1 MATAPQAAMEMPQQG
16 ENPYNNP
23 ETMAVYDE
31 MRKSVSSKE
40 FGDELLSN
48 ASQANP
54 EEVAK
59 FRAALEQIDLPPEAL
74 DQLNNMVDEILAN
87 PENYD
92 EIRAKYMEQGATD
105 DILPEQFDAYFF
117 TALNMAIDQMIAE
130 PSGVQAFAKGGIAE
144 LTPVAKAIASYGRNG
159 DTMLAHITPA
169 EARMLRRRGGSGTIN
184 PNTGL
189 PEFFL
194 KKLFKGVGKALK
206 SIGNAVKDFAKSS
219 VGKIITTVA
228 LGFFLG
234 PAAAGL
240 VGATSTAAV
249 AAVSGFVGSAGST
262 LLGGGNLKDALK
274 AGAIGGLTAGAGAG
288 IMGGADAFAAGSYTG
303 PTTISGQFDRFTNA
317 ISGTPAPAANAAATT
332 VPEVAPAAQ
341 AAPPPPAA
349 AAAGANTAGATP
361 VDSSFGN
368 QLNMANPDYSPMSNT
383 GMGGPQTS
391 SFGSNPAVQ
400 FDRNLLPETFTGAP
414 APAASAATATTTG
427 NAIAP
432 SIQPTPT
439 VGESLSTAG
448 KGFMK
453 MLPGTE
459 GSFSEGFDQ
468 FTKGA
473 GDLLS
478 PGPSSAD
485 LKARAEGILG
495 ADTTGKM
502 TYNDALKAAKAEGP
516 GMFRSYAPATA
527 LGIGAIGA
535 FGGFSPK
542 AAPVSPYQ
550 DLLTGGPGSARDLLN
565 KNPGRYYVQN
575 LPGVT
580 YYNGSVI
587 KPPGMATGGEV
598 APRHFARG
606 GFGDTMRN
614 YMQEDGGMGDDYYA
628 RQQFEPDRFSTAP
641 PPAPPSVA
649 SDYDLMQSGFNED
662 GSPNYIQVP
671 KGAAG
676 NATYTPPTPAP
687 MATPKPSSY
696 GPPSSIQTPGGTA
709 TFSPAPAPSYTGADG
724 STYAMINGAWTQTGG
739 PLPSFMKPVDGK
751 PTFIPGGQVG
761 FDSNVATNR
770 NVNDY
775 FNLFPHK
782 VRGADRAVASGR
794 YSTPPAN
801 ISFGSGTL
809 PMGTS
814 PNTGGIAGLRL
825 SAQQQ
830 PAYTPMPVAPRAT
843 PASQNLPELQKDL
856 TTERELGA
864 KQARASKDYQF
875 AMNDKKA
882 AFMNMGGI
890 AGLAQGGYPRR
901 TGQIQGPGTATSDSI
916 PAMLSDGEFVMTAK
930 AVRGAGKGDRRAGA
944 KRMYSLMHQ
953 LEKNAA
959 RG

>member
-1 MATAPQAAMEMPQQG
+1 MATAPQTAMEMPQQG

-31 MRKSVSSKE
+31 LRKSVSSKE
-40 FGDELLSN
+40 FGDELLSG
-48 ASQANP
+48 ASQSNP

-87 PENYD
+87 PGNYD

-117 TALNMAIDQMIAE
+117 SALNMAIDQMIAE

-184 PNTGL
+184 PKTGL

-234 PAAAGL
+234 PAAASF
-240 VGATSTAAV
+240 VGATSTAA
-249 AAVSGFVGSAGST
+249 AAATMGFVGSAGST
-262 LLGGGNLKDALK
+262 LLAGGNLKDALK
-274 AGAIGGLTAGAGAG
+274 AGAIGGLTAGAVSGISGALSG
-288 IMGGADAFAAGSYTG
+288 TNAFAAGSY
-303 PTTISGQFDRFTNA
+303 SGAGLTPSEAFKGQVDKFSNFVT
-317 ISGTPAPAANAAATT
+317 GTPAPAANAAATT
-332 VPEVAPAAQ
+332 VPEVASTAQ
-341 AAPPPPAA
+341 PAPPSAA
-349 AAAGANTAGATP
+349 AANTAAAPAASPAVASP

-383 GMGGPQTS
+383 SMGGPGTA

-400 FDRNLLPETFTGAP
+400 FDRGMLPDTFAAAP

-439 VGESLSTAG
+439 IGESLSTAG
-448 KGFMK
+448 KGFMQ

-459 GSFSEGFDQ
+459 GSFSDGWDQ

-527 LGIGAIGA
+527 LGIGAISA
-535 FGGFSPK
+535 FGGFKPGK
-542 AAPVSPYQ
+542 TPVSPYQ

-580 YYNGSVI
+580 YYDGSVI
-587 KPPGMATGGEV
+587 KPPGMAEGGAV
-598 APRHFARG
+598 
-606 GFGDTMRN
+606 N
-614 YMQEDGGMGDDYYA
+614 GDDYYA
-628 RQQFEPDRFSTAP
+628 RQQFEPDRFSDGRTLGVVP
-641 PPAPPSVA
+641 TPAQTPG
-649 SDYDLMQSGFNED
+649 YND
-662 GSPNYIQVP
+662 GRTLGVIP
-671 KGAAG
+671 KAAQ
-676 NATYTPPTPAP
+676 TPGYNDGRTLGVIPTPAP
-687 MATPKPSSY
+687 MATPKPS
-696 GPPSSIQTPGGTA
+696 
-709 TFSPAPAPSYTGADG
+709 PAPSYTNADG

-751 PTFIPGGQVG
+751 PTFIPG
-761 FDSNVATNR
+761 SNP
-770 NVNDY
+770 NV
-775 FNLFPHK
+775 

-814 PNTGGIAGLRL
+814 PNTGGITGLRL

-830 PAYTPMPVAPRAT
+830 PMYTQMPVAPRAT

-864 KQARASKDYQF
+864 KQARALKDYQF